1 VGSVTIMEPFQSAR
15 DADAQL
21 SLQIPGKREQKQSAL
36 CKSVSV
42 AGESLI
48 DELWPGPPLVTHRCG
63 AVSSKTE
70 STRPG
75 TPQIGRSVFLRTR
88 RTGLR
93 DAGAVRKGRTS
104 VDRGERSSAMPTAGG
119 PIANPS

>member
-48 DELWPGPPLVTHRCG
+48 DELC
-63 AVSSKTE
+63 
-70 STRPG
+70 
-75 TPQIGRSVFLRTR
+75 
-88 RTGLR
+88 
-93 DAGAVRKGRTS
+93 AGASTSDAQVRCRELK
-104 VDRGERSSAMPTAGG
+104 D
-119 PIANPS
+119 